1 MLFFEHISMAIDH
14 RRTTMTTFA
23 LRTIICFLSLF
34 VTGSMAFQKAGH
46 LARLGR
52 QSFARAVRPT
62 SFLLRAVQEEV
73 DPGVVQGTDLRVAI
87 YPHPA
92 LRARNE
98 LVTPEEL
105 EDGSMTKLAK
115 EMLLVMYAAEGV
127 GLAAPQVGVNKRLM
141 VYNQSGSKT
150 AWLDEV

>member
-1 MLFFEHISMAIDH
+1 
-14 RRTTMTTFA
+14 MTTSK
-23 LRTIICFLSLF
+23 LCTIICFLSLF
-34 VTGSMAFQKAGH
+34 VTGTMAFQQIGRF
-46 LARLGR
+46 ARLGR
-52 QSFARAVRPT
+52 QAFARAVGGPT
-62 SFLLRAVQEEV
+62 NLLLRAVQEEV
-73 DPGVVQGTDLRVAI
+73 DPGVVPGTNLRVAK

-105 EDGSMTKLAK
+105 EDGSMARLAR

-141 VYNQSGSKT
+141 VYNQSGDKKR
-150 AWLDEV
+150 WLDEV